1 MQNISQTRSNG
12 VATSASVSAGPQA
25 AAPPPPTSATPA
37 GSATRSSL
45 KRELL
50 AVMTAWPA
58 RDQGGAFK
66 LWHRHDLSLVHLNVL
81 SLLQAEGAL
90 SMRRLAE
97 SMDVSDASATG
108 IVDRMERRGLVERRR
123 DQDDRRVV
131 LVRQTDA
138 GGRVFDDMAAHRR
151 DTLSAVLDELS
162 DDEMAALLKGM
173 QAMQTARRRVMAARE
188 ARRDGSIRPPAD
200 ASGRAP

>member
-1 MQNISQTRSNG
+1 
-12 VATSASVSAGPQA
+12 
-25 AAPPPPTSATPA
+25 
-37 GSATRSSL
+37 
-45 KRELL
+45 
-50 AVMTAWPA
+50 MTAWPA

-66 LWHRHDLSLVHLNVL
+66 LWHSHDLSLVHLNVL
-81 SLLQAEGAL
+81 SLLAAEGAL

-108 IVDRMERRGLVERRR
+108 IVDRMERRGLVERHR

-151 DTLSAVLDELS
+151 ETLSAVLDELS

>member
-1 MQNISQTRSNG
+1 MQNISDTRSNG
-12 VATSASVSAGPQA
+12 TGPASAASPAPQA
-25 AAPPPPTSATPA
+25 PAPSGLAASTST
-37 GSATRSSL
+37 ATRDGL
-45 KRELL
+45 KMELL

-108 IVDRMERRGLVERRR
+108 IVDRMERRGLVERHRQR
-123 DQDDRRVV
+123 DDRRVV
-131 LVRQTDA
+131 LVRTTEA

-151 DTLSAVLDELS
+151 EILSAVLDELS
-162 DDEMAALLKGM
+162 DDEMVALLKGM
-173 QAMQTARRRVMAARE
+173 QAMQTARRRVMAARD
-188 ARRDGSIRPPAD
+188 ARREGSNRPPAD